1 MSQSHLP
8 PEEPHLSSEAPPQEG
23 PAASQN
29 PAPPAED
36 TAAQKAGKEKK
47 PGAFGA
53 DLYGWLQAL
62 TFALAFILIFF
73 TFFGRVIGV
82 DGHSMDPTLNDRDM
96 LFLQC
101 IAYEPKQ
108 GDVVVLTKAFRD
120 VDGPIVKRVIAV
132 GGQTVDID
140 DDAGTVAV
148 DGQVLDEPYILE
160 EMLWPSSSH
169 MQETHFEVPE
179 DSIFVM
185 GDNRNNSSDSR
196 TDMVGNIKRENIIG
210 KAWLRIWPVSDFGV
224 LQHQ

>member
-82 DGHSMDPTLNDRDM
+82 DGHSMDHPQRPGHAL
-96 LFLQC
+96 
-101 IAYEPKQ
+101 
-108 GDVVVLTKAFRD
+108 
-120 VDGPIVKRVIAV
+120 
-132 GGQTVDID
+132 
-140 DDAGTVAV
+140 
-148 DGQVLDEPYILE
+148 
-160 EMLWPSSSH
+160 S
-169 MQETHFEVPE
+169 
-179 DSIFVM
+179 
-185 GDNRNNSSDSR
+185 
-196 TDMVGNIKRENIIG
+196 
-210 KAWLRIWPVSDFGV
+210 PVHR
-224 LQHQ
+224 L

>member
-108 GDVVVLTKAFRD
+108 GDVVVLHKDFGD
-120 VDGPIVKRVIAV
+120 VETPIVKRVIAV
-132 GGQTVDID
+132 EGQEVEIDYDNNTVY
-140 DDAGTVAV
+140 V
-148 DGQVLDEPYILE
+148 DGVALDEPYIN
-160 EMLWPSSSH
+160 
-169 MQETHFEVPE
+169 QEDEDVMVERSGMVYREFTVPE
-179 DSIFVM
+179 GCIFVM
-185 GDNRNNSSDSR
+185 GDNRNGSTDSR
-196 TDMVGNIKRENIIG
+196 YAELGMVDTSYVLGR
-210 KAWLRIWPVSDFGV
+210 ALGV
-224 LQHQ
+224 AFPFSHIQSLL